1 MRQLTA
7 IQQKFFDEA
16 MRLGA
21 EHARIFI
28 LDDIVFDPR
37 TLIKC
42 MYGCADWG
50 KGNTCPS
57 RAGSLS
63 LAEWRETLTRY
74 HWGVIIH
81 GHEAKLNQDI
91 AFELERQA
99 FFAGYYFAF
108 SMSDC
113 KLCATCAGHAGHA
126 CLHPKEARPAFHSV
140 GIDVFATARRFSLPI
155 ETLEHEG
162 EQQNWYAAVFVE

>member
-1 MRQLTA
+1 MRQMTA

-21 EHARIFI
+21 VHAQIFT

-42 MYGCADWG
+42 MYGCDDWG

-57 RAGSLS
+57 RAGNLS
-63 LAEWRETLTRY
+63 LAEWRDTLSHY
-74 HWGVIIH
+74 KWGVIIH
-81 GHEAKLNQDI
+81 CHEAKLNQDI
-91 AFELERQA
+91 SFELERQA

-113 KLCATCAGHAGHA
+113 KLCASCAGHAGHT
-126 CLHPKEARPAFHSV
+126 CLHPGEARPAFHSV